1 METKPKK
8 KAEKAEKLIKVKT
21 STRNGL
27 KIEAAQRQESMGDYI
42 DYLRSKNKV
51 KK

>member
-21 STRNGL
+21 STRNAL
-27 KIEAAQRQESMGDYI
+27 KLEAARRQESMGNTI
-42 DYLRSKNKV
+42 DHLLSKKR
-51 KK
+51 